1 MLGIKLVIGEKII
14 MDDLFVVLFF
24 RNIIRF
30 LGKYARYFWF
40 SLIGSPKSLKSLT
53 NRMKNDYA
61 DMGNA
66 MKQDFLN
73 AVVGAVVFFIL
84 TFIIVAIVF
93 HNRS

>member
-1 MLGIKLVIGEKII
+1 MDNLLVVI
-14 MDDLFVVLFF
+14 FF
-24 RNIIRF
+24 RSIIRF
-30 LGKYARYFWF
+30 LGKYGRYFWF
-40 SLIGSPKSLKSLT
+40 KLIGSPRSLKSLT
-53 NRMKNDYA
+53 NRVKNDYA

-73 AVVGAVVFFIL
+73 AVVGAVIFFIL